1 MPGRGKDNAGRGKD
15 GGRGKDK
22 TRNATDGKTSRNDG
36 SSGTNAP
43 PPSAVCTY
51 GTGILITVNIVLVA
65 MVVGDYFLLPLSD
78 RYNLFLPHLKKSDG
92 PSIKQHFYFTAL

>member
-1 MPGRGKDNAGRGKD
+1 MTRGKE
-15 GGRGKDK
+15 K
-22 TRNATDGKTSRNDG
+22 TRNATDGKTSRHNG

-65 MVVGDYFLLPLSD
+65 MVVRDYLLLSD
-78 RYNLFLPHLKKSDG
+78 RYFFSPPCKKSDG